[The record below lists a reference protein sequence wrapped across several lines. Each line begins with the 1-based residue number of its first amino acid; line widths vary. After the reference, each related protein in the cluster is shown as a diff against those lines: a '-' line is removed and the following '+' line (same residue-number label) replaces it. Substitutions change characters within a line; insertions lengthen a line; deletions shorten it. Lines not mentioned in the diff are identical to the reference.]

1 MSGAVGDLEISMC
14 VWGVHVRVCA
24 CVCECGC
31 VGAGVFGGRGGGGGG
46 GCLATAAG
54 RLEGSESG
62 LGPGPESRDKPMLIP
77 AGHRV
82 QTRRTKDQLR
92 RTAHGESAVTRF
104 QVIGHARMARS
115 TWHATWAC
123 RCSVLARGRA
133 SCVQLASRQGVVYGL

>member
-1 MSGAVGDLEISMC
+1 MYVC
-14 VWGVHVRVCA
+14 VRVCVSA
-24 CVCECGC
+24 GAWVRVCLGE
-31 VGAGVFGGRGGGGGG
+31 GGW
-46 GCLATAAG
+46 CLATAAG

-92 RTAHGESAVTRF
+92 RSAHGESAVTRF